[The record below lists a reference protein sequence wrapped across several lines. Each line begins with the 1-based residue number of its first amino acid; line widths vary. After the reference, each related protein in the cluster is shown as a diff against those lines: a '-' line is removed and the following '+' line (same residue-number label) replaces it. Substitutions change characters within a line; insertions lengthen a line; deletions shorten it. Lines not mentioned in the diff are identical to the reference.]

1 MKILV
6 INCGSSSIK
15 FQLINMETGT
25 VLAKGLLERI
35 GIKGSVL
42 NYYQGEKKHVI
53 TRDVANHEEGIQVIV
68 SHLTGAATGVI
79 KDKSEIFAVGHRVVH
94 AGEKFNGTVPI
105 TEAVLAALKE
115 CIPLAPLHNP
125 PNITGI
131 EACQKIL
138 PGIPMAGTFDTA
150 FHQTMPEKAYI
161 YPIPYDYYRQYKI
174 RRYGFHG
181 TSHFYVA
188 KQGAKALGRPLQEL
202 KIITCH
208 LGNGSSM
215 AAIQNGISIDTSMGY
230 TPLEGLPMGTRCGDL
245 DPAIPLVLQRT
256 LGLSHEQVDAV
267 LNRKSGMLG
276 ISEVSSDMRDINEKA
291 AAGHRP
297 VQAGPGDLRL
307 PHQEI
312 HRRLHRGHERGRPD
326 HLHRRHRR
334 ARARRAGNDPE
345 RHGIPGDRV
354 RQGSQPGSVR
364 QVRRA
369 SPAKGSKVSVMV
381 IPTNEELEI
390 AEQTLKVIATIIS
403 SLPYLH
409 GREIAGA
416 YLAIIGPWRRG
427 PILSRQNEKSR
438 FFDPA
443 GPAAQPP
450 AVQGLGPRAESRR
463 RRFAP
468 HRRGRRAGAFGRPPE
483 DRPLR
488 RGRRR
493 HLFQHL

>member
-15 FQLINMETGT
+15 FQLLNMDSCT

-53 TRDVANHEEGIQVIV
+53 ERDVPDHEQGVDLIVRCLTDAAN
-68 SHLTGAATGVI
+68 GVI
-79 KDKSEIFAVGHRVVH
+79 KDKSEIFAIGHRVVH

-105 TEAVLAALKE
+105 TDAVLAALKE

-161 YPIPYDYYRQYKI
+161 YPLPYEYYREHKI

-188 KQGAKALGRPLQEL
+188 KQGAKALSRKLEEL
-202 KIITCH
+202 KVITCH

-215 AAIQNGISIDTSMGY
+215 AAIRNGISVDTTMGY
-230 TPLEGLPMGTRCGDL
+230 TPLEGLAMGTRCGDI

-291 AAGHRP
+291 DAGHAQSKLALEIFAYRIKKYIGAYIAAMNG
-297 VQAGPGDLRL
+297 VDLIIFTAGIG
-307 PHQEI
+307 
-312 HRRLHRGHERGRPD
+312 ERGREE
-326 HLHRRHRR
+326 R
-334 ARARRAGNDPE
+334 AMILADME
-345 RHGIPGDRV
+345 SLGIEFDSQANREAFGKFGVISTKKSRV
-354 RQGSQPGSVR
+354 C
-364 QVRRA
+364 
-369 SPAKGSKVSVMV
+369 VMV
-381 IPTNEELEI
+381 VPTNEELEI
-390 AEQTLKVIATIIS
+390 AEQTLQVIAN
-403 SLPYLH
+403 
-409 GREIAGA
+409 G
-416 YLAIIGPWRRG
+416 
-427 PILSRQNEKSR
+427 
-438 FFDPA
+438 D
-443 GPAAQPP
+443 
-450 AVQGLGPRAESRR
+450 
-463 RRFAP
+463 
-468 HRRGRRAGAFGRPPE
+468 
-483 DRPLR
+483 
-488 RGRRR
+488 
-493 HLFQHL
+493 

>member
-15 FQLINMETGT
+15 FQLINMETDI

-35 GIKGSVL
+35 GIQGSVL

-53 TRDVANHEEGIQVIV
+53 TRDVANHEDGIQLIV
-68 SHLTGAATGVI
+68 SYLTDAATGVI
-79 KDKSEIFAVGHRVVH
+79 RDKSEIYAVGHRVVH
-94 AGEKFNGTVPI
+94 AGEKFNGTVPV
-105 TEAVLAALKE
+105 TPAVLAALKE

-161 YPIPYDYYRQYKI
+161 YPLPYEYYRRHKI

-188 KQGAKALGRPLQEL
+188 KQGAKAMGRKLEDL

-215 AAIQNGISIDTSMGY
+215 AAIRNGISVDTTMGY
-230 TPLEGLPMGTRCGDL
+230 TPLEGLAMGTRCGDI
-245 DPAIPLVLQRT
+245 DPAIPLVMQRT

-267 LNRKSGMLG
+267 LNRKSGILG

-291 AAGHRP
+291 AAGHA
-297 VQAGPGDLRL
+297 QARLALEIFAYRIKKYIGAYIAAMNGVDLV
-307 PHQEI
+307 I
-312 HRRLHRGHERGRPD
+312 FTAGIGERGREERQMILEDMESLGIEFDPQ
-326 HLHRRHRR
+326 
-334 ARARRAGNDPE
+334 ANQEAFGRAGT
-345 RHGIPGDRV
+345 ISKPGSRV
-354 RQGSQPGSVR
+354 R
-364 QVRRA
+364 
-369 SPAKGSKVSVMV
+369 VMV

-390 AEQTLKVIATIIS
+390 AEQTLKVIRNNRS
-403 SLPYLH
+403 
-409 GREIAGA
+409 AG
-416 YLAIIGPWRRG
+416 
-427 PILSRQNEKSR
+427 
-438 FFDPA
+438 
-443 GPAAQPP
+443 
-450 AVQGLGPRAESRR
+450 
-463 RRFAP
+463 
-468 HRRGRRAGAFGRPPE
+468 
-483 DRPLR
+483 
-488 RGRRR
+488 
-493 HLFQHL
+493 

>member
-35 GIKGSVL
+35 AIPGSVL

-53 TRDVANHEEGIQVIV
+53 TRDVANHEDGIQLIV
-68 SHLTGAATGVI
+68 SHLTAAGTGVI
-79 KDKSEIFAVGHRVVH
+79 RDKSEIFAVGHRVVH
-94 AGEKFNGTVPI
+94 AGEKFNGTVPV
-105 TEAVLAALKE
+105 TAAVLAALKE

-161 YPIPYDYYRQYKI
+161 YPLPYEYYRQHKI

-188 KQGAKALGRPLQEL
+188 KQGAKALGRKLEDL

-215 AAIQNGISIDTSMGY
+215 AAIRNGISVDTSMGY
-230 TPLEGLPMGTRCGDL
+230 TPLEGLVMGTRCGDI
-245 DPAIPLVLQRT
+245 DPAIPLIMQRT
-256 LGLSHEQVDAV
+256 MGMSHEQVDAV
-267 LNRKSGMLG
+267 LNRKSGILG

-291 AAGHRP
+291 DAGHP
-297 VQAGPGDLRL
+297 QARLALEIFAYRIKKYIGAYIAAMNGADLV
-307 PHQEI
+307 I
-312 HRRLHRGHERGRPD
+312 FTAGIGERGREERQMILED
-326 HLHRRHRR
+326 MESL
-334 ARARRAGNDPE
+334 GIEFDPQANQE
-345 RHGIPGDRV
+345 AFGKLGTISKPGSRV
-354 RQGSQPGSVR
+354 R
-364 QVRRA
+364 
-369 SPAKGSKVSVMV
+369 VMV

-390 AEQTLKVIATIIS
+390 AEQTLKVI
-403 SLPYLH
+403 
-409 GREIAGA
+409 
-416 YLAIIGPWRRG
+416 
-427 PILSRQNEKSR
+427 QNNKK
-438 FFDPA
+438 
-443 GPAAQPP
+443 
-450 AVQGLGPRAESRR
+450 PR
-463 RRFAP
+463 
-468 HRRGRRAGAFGRPPE
+468 
-483 DRPLR
+483 
-488 RGRRR
+488 
-493 HLFQHL
+493 

>member
-15 FQLINMETGT
+15 FQLINMETGI

-53 TRDVANHEEGIQVIV
+53 TRDVANHEDGIQVIV
-68 SHLTGAATGVI
+68 SHLTGSETGVI

-94 AGEKFNGTVPI
+94 AGEKFNGTVPV

-161 YPIPYDYYRQYKI
+161 YPIPYEYYRLHKI

-188 KQGAKALGRPLQEL
+188 KQGAKAMGRKLEEM

-215 AAIQNGISIDTSMGY
+215 AAIRNGISVDTSMGY

-291 AAGHRP
+291 AAGHA
-297 VQAGPGDLRL
+297 QAQLALEIFAYRIKKYIGAYIAAMNGVDLV
-307 PHQEI
+307 I
-312 HRRLHRGHERGRPD
+312 FTAGIGERGRE
-326 HLHRRHRR
+326 
-334 ARARRAGNDPE
+334 E
-345 RHGIPGDRV
+345 REMVLTGMEFLGIEFDR
-354 RQGSQPGSVR
+354 QANQEAFGKFGTISKPGSRVT
-364 QVRRA
+364 
-369 SPAKGSKVSVMV
+369 VMV
-381 IPTNEELEI
+381 VPTNEELEI
-390 AEQTLKVIATIIS
+390 AEQTLKVI
-403 SLPYLH
+403 
-409 GREIAGA
+409 
-416 YLAIIGPWRRG
+416 
-427 PILSRQNEKSR
+427 QNNKKH
-438 FFDPA
+438 D
-443 GPAAQPP
+443 
-450 AVQGLGPRAESRR
+450 
-463 RRFAP
+463 
-468 HRRGRRAGAFGRPPE
+468 
-483 DRPLR
+483 
-488 RGRRR
+488 
-493 HLFQHL
+493 

>member
-15 FQLINMETGT
+15 FQLINMETGA

-42 NYYQGEKKHVI
+42 NYYQGKKKHVI
-53 TRDVANHEEGIQVIV
+53 TRDVASHEEGIQVIV

-79 KDKSEIFAVGHRVVH
+79 KDKSEIFAIGHRVVH

-188 KQGAKALGRPLQEL
+188 KQGARALGRPLQEL

-245 DPAIPLVLQRT
+245 VLQRT

-291 AAGHRP
+291 AAGHTQSKLALEIFAYRIKKYIGAYIAAMNG
-297 VQAGPGDLRL
+297 VDLIIFTAGIG
-307 PHQEI
+307 
-312 HRRLHRGHERGRPD
+312 ERGRE
-326 HLHRRHRR
+326 
-334 ARARRAGNDPE
+334 E
-345 RHGIPGDRV
+345 REMILSGMEFLGIEFDKQANQEAFGKFGV
-354 RQGSQPGSVR
+354 ISG
-364 QVRRA
+364 
-369 SPAKGSKVSVMV
+369 KNSKVSVMV

-390 AEQTLKVIATIIS
+390 AEQTLKVITAN
-403 SLPYLH
+403 H
-409 GREIAGA
+409 
-416 YLAIIGPWRRG
+416 
-427 PILSRQNEKSR
+427 
-438 FFDPA
+438 
-443 GPAAQPP
+443 
-450 AVQGLGPRAESRR
+450 
-463 RRFAP
+463 
-468 HRRGRRAGAFGRPPE
+468 PPE
-483 DRPLR
+483 K
-488 RGRRR
+488 
-493 HLFQHL
+493 F

>member
-15 FQLINMETGT
+15 FQLINMETGN

-53 TRDVANHEEGIQVIV
+53 ASDVASHEQGIQAIV
-68 SHLTGAATGVI
+68 SHLTSAETGVI

-94 AGEKFNGTVPI
+94 AGEKFNGTVPV

-161 YPIPYDYYRQYKI
+161 YPIPYEYYRRHKI

-188 KQGAKALGRPLQEL
+188 KQGAKAMGRKLEEL

-215 AAIQNGISIDTSMGY
+215 AAIHNGISVDTSMGY

-256 LGLSHEQVDAV
+256 FGLSHEQVDAV
-267 LNRKSGMLG
+267 LNRQSGMLG

-291 AAGHRP
+291 ATGHAQALLALEIFAYRIKKYIGAYIAAMNGVDLVIFTAGI
-297 VQAGPGDLRL
+297 G
-307 PHQEI
+307 
-312 HRRLHRGHERGRPD
+312 ERGRE
-326 HLHRRHRR
+326 
-334 ARARRAGNDPE
+334 E
-345 RHGIPGDRV
+345 REMILSGMEFLGIDFDR
-354 RQGSQPGSVR
+354 QANQEAFGKFGTISKPGSR
-364 QVRRA
+364 
-369 SPAKGSKVSVMV
+369 VSVMV

-390 AEQTLKVIATIIS
+390 AEQTLKVISA
-403 SLPYLH
+403 
-409 GREIAGA
+409 GR
-416 YLAIIGPWRRG
+416 
-427 PILSRQNEKSR
+427 K
-438 FFDPA
+438 
-443 GPAAQPP
+443 
-450 AVQGLGPRAESRR
+450 
-463 RRFAP
+463 
-468 HRRGRRAGAFGRPPE
+468 
-483 DRPLR
+483 
-488 RGRRR
+488 
-493 HLFQHL
+493 